1 MAAIGKDEV
10 KLKLACLQSRVGF
23 AVFPQDDEPSAESN
37 DTILPSPS
45 RVQLNNPGVLELSKC
60 SASLHAP
67 STLFSQ
73 FLFAVQLEPPKK
85 CVSYFAM
92 HSKSPSIAV
101 VVGVV
106 VTELVTDVVGDVVAV
121 VVVVGVV
128 VVEVEGDVDTVV
140 VALEVAVDVGDVVRL
155 EVTAED
161 GVDEGAVVVVG
172 EVEGDVVGVVPS
184 QLPKLALCSKR
195 FRHPVLPRLQA
206 HRNSIRP
213 RTTAQGCTPACLHRR
228 LGLCIL
234 QSRS

>member
-1 MAAIGKDEV
+1 MSPGVPLGPVNSVMTRFNA
-10 KLKLACLQSRVGF
+10 F
-23 AVFPQDDEPSAESN
+23 AVFPHDEPSAESN
-37 DTILPSPS
+37 DNILSSPS

-73 FLFAVQLEPPKK
+73 FLFAVHLEPPKK

-128 VVEVEGDVDTVV
+128 VSEVEGDVDTVV

-155 EVTAED
+155 EVTVED
-161 GVDEGAVVVVG
+161 GVDEGVVVVVG
-172 EVEGDVVGVVPS
+172 VVEGDVVGVVPS
-184 QLPKLALCSKR
+184 QLPKLPSARNDSVNPFIEAASASQFDPPKNHR
-195 FRHPVLPRLQA
+195 PKVHPSVPSSASGPLYSPIA
-206 HRNSIRP
+206 
-213 RTTAQGCTPACLHRR
+213 
-228 LGLCIL
+228 
-234 QSRS
+234 